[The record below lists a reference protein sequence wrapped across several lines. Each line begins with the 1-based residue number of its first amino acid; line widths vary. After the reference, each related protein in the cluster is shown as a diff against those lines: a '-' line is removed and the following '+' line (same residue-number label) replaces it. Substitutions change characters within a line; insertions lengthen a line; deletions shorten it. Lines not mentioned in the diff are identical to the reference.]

1 MSRRA
6 TTKKKAARQ
15 VPAEPEAAGESPD
28 QTPATPDELRE
39 SDDEPSSTPD
49 KKSVRVIRTRVE
61 LDGGLVISLSM
72 KTDTPEL
79 PAPVAEA
86 LQTLNLVDIK

>member
-15 VPAEPEAAGESPD
+15 VPAEPEAARESPD

-49 KKSVRVIRTRVE
+49 KKSVRVIRTRAE

>member
-15 VPAEPEAAGESPD
+15 VPAEPESAGES
-28 QTPATPDELRE
+28 PDELRE
-39 SDDEPSSTPD
+39 SDDEPSSTPGPTPTTPG
-49 KKSVRVIRTRVE
+49 KKSVRVIRTRAE